1 MPLPH
6 TSAVVAPGPHDVRG
20 RRNSPLLAQ
29 PPSNLPT
36 AAISYN
42 IRRQIRLSR
51 LRRTLLALQTPIP
64 PPPPP
69 QLCSR
74 HVPEPGCTPRGRGG
88 EKRTCR
94 RPHRTT
100 YLPLCAGLPALT
112 LQAATVAR
120 SRHTC
125 GVVSCRFQGGPPTL
139 AHDRSPERLDE
150 SRAPHLTSAS
160 TVAKFL
166 CKTKK
171 PQSEVVAT
179 QVKRKGGGKS
189 HRLAATG
196 PGRVACE
203 TTLGHGGMSPTI
215 GGSRG
220 ASAASRHRGTAT
232 RGAAR
237 AAGWLKRMHADPT

>member
-1 MPLPH
+1 MRACARDAPAPH
-6 TSAVVAPGPHDVRG
+6 SGPEGAP
-20 RRNSPLLAQ
+20 
-29 PPSNLPT
+29 
-36 AAISYN
+36 
-42 IRRQIRLSR
+42 
-51 LRRTLLALQTPIP
+51 QTPN
-64 PPPPP
+64 
-69 QLCSR
+69 LRTKTSTTMRAVSSR
-74 HVPEPGCTPRGRGG
+74 SRRVSGPKQSLGRGG
-88 EKRTCR
+88 EKRTCSRPR
-94 RPHRTT
+94 RTI

-220 ASAASRHRGTAT
+220 ASA
-232 RGAAR
+232 GAR
-237 AAGWLKRMHADPT
+237 WLKRMHAVPT

>member
-1 MPLPH
+1 M
-6 TSAVVAPGPHDVRG
+6 
-20 RRNSPLLAQ
+20 
-29 PPSNLPT
+29 
-36 AAISYN
+36 
-42 IRRQIRLSR
+42 
-51 LRRTLLALQTPIP
+51 
-64 PPPPP
+64 
-69 QLCSR
+69 
-74 HVPEPGCTPRGRGG
+74 
-88 EKRTCR
+88 
-94 RPHRTT
+94 
-100 YLPLCAGLPALT
+100 
-112 LQAATVAR
+112 
-120 SRHTC
+120 HTC
-125 GVVSCRFQGGPPTL
+125 GVVICRFQGGPPTL

-232 RGAAR
+232 RGLLAA
-237 AAGWLKRMHADPT
+237 WLTSERTNFQSLLRTPFTGSVRRKRCEVTRSDPESSVPWKTGLDSSMNSIRLIHIESMHDST

>member
-1 MPLPH
+1 M
-6 TSAVVAPGPHDVRG
+6 
-20 RRNSPLLAQ
+20 
-29 PPSNLPT
+29 
-36 AAISYN
+36 
-42 IRRQIRLSR
+42 
-51 LRRTLLALQTPIP
+51 
-64 PPPPP
+64 
-69 QLCSR
+69 CSR
-74 HVPEPGCTPRGRGG
+74 HVPEPGYTPRGRGG
-88 EKRTCR
+88 EKRTCS
-94 RPHRTT
+94 RPRATGCS
-100 YLPLCAGLPALT
+100 PLCAGLPALT

-196 PGRVACE
+196 PGRVARE

-215 GGSRG
+215 GGGRG
-220 ASAASRHRGTAT
+220 ASAASPPSRKGRG
-232 RGAAR
+232 RP
-237 AAGWLKRMHADPT
+237 AGWRASDFKINFP